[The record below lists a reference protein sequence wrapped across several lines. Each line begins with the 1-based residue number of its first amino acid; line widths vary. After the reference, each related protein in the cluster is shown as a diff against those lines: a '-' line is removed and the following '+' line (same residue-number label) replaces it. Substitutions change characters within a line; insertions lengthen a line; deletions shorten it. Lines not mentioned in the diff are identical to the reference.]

1 MISLTTSSDKVGFS
15 KFSLERVKHSARHEK
30 GVNTSMVTKPGLLRV
45 RLRKQYRK
53 PRFDSS
59 LFLQPGRKNMA
70 VIDSYKH
77 TSSDE
82 QIRART

>member
-59 LFLQPGRKNMA
+59 LFPAARKKKYGCHRLLQT
-70 VIDSYKH
+70 H
-77 TSSDE
+77 
-82 QIRART
+82 